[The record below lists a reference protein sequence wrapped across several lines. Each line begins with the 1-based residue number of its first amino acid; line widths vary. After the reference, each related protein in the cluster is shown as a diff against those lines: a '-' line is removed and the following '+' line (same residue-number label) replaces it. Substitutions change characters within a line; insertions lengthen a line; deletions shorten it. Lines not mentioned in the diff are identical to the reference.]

1 MSQTFSCILLISNSM
16 VSRAI
21 LKRRKKTLVS
31 FSKISNST
39 RLSDSCYVEVFEKLT
54 RACFFP
60 NCTRNHAITYTKPR
74 SFFDAT
80 SGNYIQHL

>member
-1 MSQTFSCILLISNSM
+1 MSNSM

-21 LKRRKKTLVS
+21 LKRKKTLVS

-39 RLSDSCYVEVFEKLT
+39 RLSDSCYVEVFVKLT

-60 NCTRNHAITYTKPR
+60 NCT
-74 SFFDAT
+74 
-80 SGNYIQHL
+80 